1 MEGIL
6 LAAWVDRVAPAQPLQ
21 ALTRGKQGPG
31 GTARPL
37 GPPEDRRAMHHWC
50 SRKTREGLTT
60 VMRPGQIQ
68 RALQLPPPAQAL
80 GGRNTERR
88 EEARR
93 AGKGGAGSAVV
104 GWGSP
109 TEPAGGRSSALPSSR
124 CGERPRSRA
133 LSREGDLQ
141 GPDLACLP

>member
-1 MEGIL
+1 
-6 LAAWVDRVAPAQPLQ
+6 
-21 ALTRGKQGPG
+21 
-31 GTARPL
+31 
-37 GPPEDRRAMHHWC
+37 MHHWC

-80 GGRNTERR
+80 GGRNTKRR

-141 GPDLACLP
+141 GPDRFDKMHILLMTLSLKIYLPCTMSSKINIQEIVYPCTG